1 MSPHRKLPERAGDLV
16 ESWPPGGLVVGLLPD
31 PSDPE
36 WAGRAALALA
46 FAAADRRKPALIL
59 DLAPEGTNL
68 ASRFGAAEGAGIA
81 ELVEGDAELWEIV
94 HRHAGG
100 DAFYLPC
107 GLAAAGVD
115 LARSPAVISLAE
127 RVRSEGRI
135 ALVPLDRPGAGE
147 AASAGWVDGFVRLG
161 EKGVSSTRLS
171 SDARV
176 LGDLVPRSEDGTAE
190 TEASSRPP
198 GNDPAGS
205 GDRATLFLQDSAGSS
220 PDRPGRDRR
229 GSGVRMELRR
239 RRSSS
244 GVLRVLGRAGRA
256 LLAAS
261 LVIAAAVTAST
272 WLGGPGWQEVREAAG
287 TVAGGVGGAVP
298 AGAGGSGPA
307 SDSDS
312 ASRSGGTGEG
322 SSAAD
327 SVPTGPAAGDTGD
340 TAVGE
345 ASSSG

>member
-81 ELVEGDAELWEIV
+81 ELVEGDVELWEIV
-94 HRHAGG
+94 RRHAGG
-100 DAFYLPC
+100 NTFYLPC
-107 GLAAAGVD
+107 GLRAAGVD
-115 LARSPAVISLAE
+115 LARSPALVSLAE

-171 SDARV
+171 SDARM
-176 LGDLVPRSEDGTAE
+176 LGDLVRREEAGTAG
-190 TEASSRPP
+190 TDAPSRARA
-198 GNDPAGS
+198 NDPAGS

-220 PDRPGRDRR
+220 PERPGRDRG

-239 RRSSS
+239 RRNSS
-244 GVLRVLGRAGRA
+244 GLLRRTGRVLMAAA
-256 LLAAS
+256 LL
-261 LVIAAAVTAST
+261 LAAAVTASA
-272 WLGGPGWQEVREAAG
+272 WLGGPGWEEVREAAA

-298 AGAGGSGPA
+298 VGAGGSGPA
-307 SDSDS
+307 SGSDTV
-312 ASRSGGTGEG
+312 SRSEQAGKG
-322 SSAAD
+322 SSAED
-327 SVPTGPAAGDTGD
+327 SLRTTPAPGD
-340 TAVGE
+340 TADRG
-345 ASSSG
+345 APPSG